1 MFLLSLPIG
10 RCLRSI
16 VLAIIG
22 FAGSCAREVPRGGS
36 ADATPRE
43 AIFLDRSPAA
53 PSPIGFLVEKTRRP
67 VFSSP
72 AGAVFEDGRPALSR
86 IGDGLAPVPSTSMG
100 ALLAGAHIDLLD
112 GRRWFLIEWPDSSGL
127 RWEPPAHRREE
138 IEAREAEMRRELLRL
153 PAEWSAQISPRL
165 RVIAA
170 VSSAEGDFGGIATHA
185 GDPAASLGIFQWAA
199 ERSGPVA
206 SDSSLARFFARLR
219 AHDRRGD
226 ALAPLSAAAWRQC
239 RDVGLDIRRG
249 AVTWRSAAATGE
261 VVERNLAAEMER
273 EGGALRTM
281 QLVIAWSELQQIAER
296 RVTVGRAQRTVGEVL
311 RSDRAFATAALLAI
325 NRPAWLVPSLSE
337 ALAAAPESTR
347 ETLRRGHALD
357 DEEERALERE
367 LRRRALGRYRPKE
380 REARAM
386 RLLTSEN
393 LERGAD

>member
-1 MFLLSLPIG
+1 M
-10 RCLRSI
+10 
-16 VLAIIG
+16 LATIG
-22 FAGSCAREVPRGGS
+22 FVGSCAREVPRGGF
-36 ADATPRE
+36 ADATPRD
-43 AIFLDRSPAA
+43 AVFFDRSPAV
-53 PSPIGFLVEKTRRP
+53 PTPIGFLVDRTRRP
-67 VFSSP
+67 LFSSP

-86 IGDGLAPVPSTSMG
+86 LGDGLAPVPATIMG
-100 ALLAGAHIDLLD
+100 ALRAGAHIDLID
-112 GRRWFLIEWPDSSGL
+112 GRRWFLIEWPGSGGS

-138 IEAREAEMRRELLRL
+138 IEAREAEMRQELLRL
-153 PAEWSAQISPRL
+153 PAHWSAQITPRL

-199 ERSGPVA
+199 ARFGPVA

-239 RDVGLDIRRG
+239 RDVGLDIRSG

-261 VVERNLAAEMER
+261 LLERNLAAEMGR

-281 QLVIAWSELQQIAER
+281 QLVIAWSELRQIAER
-296 RVTVGRAQRTVGEVL
+296 RVTVGGTQWKAENVL

-337 ALAAAPESTR
+337 AIAAAPESTR
-347 ETLRRGHALD
+347 AKLRRGDALD
-357 DEEERALERE
+357 EQEERALERE
-367 LRRRALGRYRPKE
+367 LRRRALGRYRSNE

-393 LERGAD
+393 LERGAE